1 MILIDLSN
9 DQSWQNTTTT
19 IQVLL
24 PSLLFAFG
32 DTISAP
38 LDVIFFERIC

>member
-9 DQSWQNTTTT
+9 DQSWQNTTT
-19 IQVLL
+19 IQVL

>member
-1 MILIDLSN
+1 MIKVDK
-9 DQSWQNTTTT
+9 T
-19 IQVLL
+19 LL
-24 PSLLFAFG
+24 PPSKSSLLLFAFG

>member
-19 IQVLL
+19 IQVL